1 MIAPIS
7 PRFVHALKRN
17 LAFWHERICQTP
29 DEVAAEH
36 DHLLRAV
43 QFGLVLAET
52 QPAAAELM
60 QQSFTSI
67 EEWGRWQSWMPL
79 LDKTVTAPAVNDP
92 LLRVRLLNG
101 LGRWLQLNRQ
111 LDQAIAIHQE
121 ARTLA
126 QQQDHQE
133 AMAETYVRLS
143 EDYLEAH
150 QYDLAEQYGK
160 MALAEFEYI
169 QQSERFRASALNVL
183 GLIALRRGELT
194 LAEENLQKSVH
205 LWRSLDSPLKLAR
218 VLKNLGVVFLQRKE
232 PSKALSCYQEA
243 LAHLDRTTSK
253 LDRIEVQNNI
263 GIIHFNEK
271 QFDKAADV
279 FRQAYHALQQLNG
292 NFHINALLAQNLG
305 NALVRQQHFAEAEN
319 HFRRGIILWQQ
330 FDNELD
336 LANTWGSLGDVLA
349 RQGQQEAGLDAYA
362 RALQLLAKFP
372 DNAWAKKL
380 VEDFTREVE
389 IIRTTGHP
397 QPL

>member
-1 MIAPIS
+1 MTAAPS
-7 PRFVHALKRN
+7 PHFVNASKRN
-17 LAFWHERICQTP
+17 LAYWHERIRQ
-29 DEVAAEH
+29 EAGQVAAEH

-60 QQSFTSI
+60 QQSFIPI

-79 LDKTVTAPAVNDP
+79 LEKTLTAPAVNSP
-92 LLRVRLLNG
+92 LLRVHLLNG

-111 LDQAIAIHQE
+111 LEKAIAVHQE

-126 QQQDHQE
+126 QQQDIQP
-133 AMAETYVRLS
+133 ALAETHVRLG
-143 EDYLEAH
+143 EDYLQTH
-150 QYDLAEQYGK
+150 QYDLAEQHAK
-160 MALAEFEYI
+160 MALAILECI
-169 QQSERFRASALNVL
+169 PQSERSRASALNVL
-183 GLIALRRGELT
+183 GLIALRRGDLT
-194 LAEENLQKSVH
+194 SAEAYLQKTVH
-205 LWRSLDSPLKLAR
+205 LWRSLDSPLQLAR

-232 PSKALSCYQEA
+232 STKALSCYQEA

-263 GIIHFNEK
+263 GIIHFNQK
-271 QFDKAADV
+271 QFDMAADV
-279 FRQAYHALQQLNG
+279 FRQAYHGLQALNG

-305 NALVRQQHFAEAEN
+305 NALVRQQYFAEAEN
-319 HFRRGIILWQQ
+319 HFRRAIILWQR

-349 RQGQQEAGLDAYA
+349 RQGQQEAGLEAYD
-362 RALQLLAKFP
+362 RAFRLLAKFP
-372 DNAWAKKL
+372 DNAWAIKL

-389 IIRTTGHP
+389 IIKTTGHP